1 MSFTWIC
8 CLLLELC
15 SMIPKTAW
23 SQVVTANSDECRA
36 ILFKPVTKDKYL
48 LNHIIKTV
56 PVESEV
62 GCELICYGDPDC
74 VSYNYGPVLS
84 EIPLC
89 DLNNSTHL
97 QVTSVN
103 FITRNGFSYRGIEN
117 PCGSS
122 PCQKNST
129 CQAGFTSKGYRCVC
143 PQGLGVE
150 NCDQVILPQNCS
162 QAVKETGV
170 YEISNHGSD
179 SFPVYCDQ
187 TSDGGGWT
195 MVFKLV
201 SGLSPLDVGGI
212 WSSPS
217 LYHENL
223 NETFDLTS
231 AYPTHYKN
239 RIVLNWKNFNPKEV
253 RVVIYKDSQQVT
265 SLKFNATNT
274 DNLNW
279 FSHENLI
286 YSPWSDLKMFPSV
299 NFGLLGPIVSDRFF
313 EITGPYTGCESDIG
327 WLVVTSHPVCP
338 WDRRSPRPSIQY
350 SKQRMASR
358 MENYGNVGIADVL
371 AVFVR

>member
-1 MSFTWIC
+1 MMTMSVRLIWLALYHFYTTISAAA
-8 CLLLELC
+8 EE
-15 SMIPKTAW
+15 
-23 SQVVTANSDECRA
+23 ECRV
-36 ILFKPVTKDKYL
+36 LLYFKPMKDRTL
-48 LNHIIKTV
+48 LNHVMIRIDIPREDV
-56 PVESEV
+56 CSIRCFLEPN
-62 GCELICYGDPDC
+62 CL
-74 VSYNYGPVLS
+74 SYNVGPLEHS
-84 EIPLC
+84 NRYLCEISDSTDVRHPG
-89 DLNNSTHL
+89 DLVQRL
-97 QVTSVN
+97 
-103 FITRNGFSYRGIEN
+103 GFTYQGIK
-117 PCGSS
+117 S
-122 PCQKNST
+122 PCNTDVCGKNMT
-129 CQAGFTSKGYRCVC
+129 CQAGYTSKGYRCMKNITSTPLNFSNLVAK
-143 PQGLGVE
+143 E
-150 NCDQVILPQNCS
+150 HFHNCS
-162 QAVKETGV
+162 DAPTITGV
-170 YEISNHGSD
+170 YNTSHHDWGL
-179 SFPVYCDQ
+179 FPVYCDQ
-187 TSDGGGWT
+187 TYDGGGWT
-195 MVFKLV
+195 MVLKVV

-231 AYPTHYKN
+231 VYPTHYKN

-265 SLKFNATNT
+265 SLKFNATGT

-313 EITGPYTGCESDIG
+313 EITGPYTGCETDIG

-338 WDRRSPRPSIQY
+338 WDRRSPQPSIQY
-350 SKQRMASR
+350 SKQRVASR

>member
-1 MSFTWIC
+1 
-8 CLLLELC
+8 
-15 SMIPKTAW
+15 
-23 SQVVTANSDECRA
+23 
-36 ILFKPVTKDKYL
+36 
-48 LNHIIKTV
+48 
-56 PVESEV
+56 
-62 GCELICYGDPDC
+62 
-74 VSYNYGPVLS
+74 
-84 EIPLC
+84 
-89 DLNNSTHL
+89 
-97 QVTSVN
+97 
-103 FITRNGFSYRGIEN
+103 
-117 PCGSS
+117 
-122 PCQKNST
+122 
-129 CQAGFTSKGYRCVC
+129 
-143 PQGLGVE
+143 
-150 NCDQVILPQNCS
+150 
-162 QAVKETGV
+162 
-170 YEISNHGSD
+170 
-179 SFPVYCDQ
+179 
-187 TSDGGGWT
+187 

-265 SLKFNATNT
+265 SLKFNATGT

-286 YSPWSDLKMFPSV
+286 YSPWIDLKMFSPV
-299 NFGLLGPIVSDRFF
+299 NFGLLGPIVSNRFF
-313 EITGPYTGCESDIG
+313 EITGPYTGCETDTG

-338 WDRRSPRPSIQY
+338 WDRRSPQPSIQY
-350 SKQRMASR
+350 SKQRLASL